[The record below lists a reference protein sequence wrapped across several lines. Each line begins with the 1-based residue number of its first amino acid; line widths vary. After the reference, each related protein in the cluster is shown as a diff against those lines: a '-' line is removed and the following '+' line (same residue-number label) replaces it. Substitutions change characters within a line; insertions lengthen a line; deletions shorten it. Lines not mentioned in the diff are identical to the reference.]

1 VNKFLRG
8 NGLCET
14 PDHTL
19 YSLRHGFEDRLLAA
33 GVDER
38 IRRDL
43 LGHALKR
50 ERYGSG
56 ATLEH
61 MQELVLKVAL

>member
-1 VNKFLRG
+1 MIR
-8 NGLCET
+8 T
-14 PDHTL
+14 PHIGTL
-19 YSLRHGFEDRLLAA
+19 LAYRLLAT

-38 IRRDL
+38 IRHDL

-50 ERYGSG
+50 EQYGSG

>member
-1 VNKFLRG
+1 M
-8 NGLCET
+8 

-43 LGHALKR
+43 FGHSLNR
-50 ERYGSG
+50 EIYGAG
-56 ATLEH
+56 TTLAHLRDE
-61 MQELVLKVAL
+61 VLKVAL

>member
-1 VNKFLRG
+1 
-8 NGLCET
+8 
-14 PDHTL
+14 
-19 YSLRHGFEDRLLAA
+19 LRHGFEDRLLAA